1 VTTCAVIVTG
11 RNTFLMDLA
20 RSVRHQCLLAL
31 RELRADVV
39 GPEDLVTTPEEAKAA
54 ARLIHEHG
62 QVDLQILICGTF
74 SDAWVAKAA
83 YGEGSGPVL
92 IWAFRDPAPA
102 GFRTWQN
109 SFCGANL
116 AAYALVAAGRTV
128 RLVYGWPGEAGVRD
142 RLEAA
147 LNGRFTTATALPGPA
162 DGELAS
168 EADVRSA
175 LATMRGR
182 SIGLLGDPP
191 PGFTPS
197 YADPD
202 GLFKLFGLKLQSWP
216 LPAAFEAIESISQ
229 GDREAE
235 ADAFT
240 RVAPSLTLLR
250 RDEVELSGAITQAFR
265 AWCRQTQ
272 VDALAVRCWPEFPT
286 ELGVCPCS
294 SLGRVY
300 DEGLAVTACER
311 DVNGAVTMML
321 LKALGSG
328 PNYLVD
334 AVDLDAD
341 ANIVRLWHCGSAPNV
356 LADNPSAAIHTLHC
370 NRQVG
375 VAGNFALKHGQV
387 TIARLGTSRDGFR
400 LLVSGGECLSEPN
413 RFQGNTAAVRL
424 DSDAERFINDL
435 VEHGWE
441 HHTVLAW
448 GDFRPELR
456 QAGRLLDLPVHEW

>member
-1 VTTCAVIVTG
+1 VTRCSVIVTG

-20 RSVRHQCLLAL
+20 RSVKHQCILAL
-31 RELRADVV
+31 REMGADVV
-39 GPEDLVTTPEEAKAA
+39 GPDDLVTTPEEAKAA
-54 ARLIHEHG
+54 VRLIHEHG
-62 QVDLQILICGTF
+62 PVDLQILICGTF

-92 IWAFRDPAPA
+92 IWAFRDPAPI
-102 GFRTWQN
+102 GFRMWQN

-128 RLVYGWPGEAGVRD
+128 RLVYGWPSDEGVRD
-142 RLEAA
+142 RIKAA
-147 LNGRFTTATALPGPA
+147 LNGRFTPPSVRPGPA
-162 DGELAS
+162 DGDLAS
-168 EADVRSA
+168 EDDVRSS
-175 LATMRGR
+175 LSNLSHQ

-197 YADPD
+197 HADPE
-202 GLFKLFGLKLQSWP
+202 GLFKLFGLTLRSWP
-216 LPAAFEAIESISQ
+216 LPDAFAAIESVPRV
-229 GDREAE
+229 DREAE

-240 RVAPSLTLLR
+240 RTAPSLALLP
-250 RDEVELSGAITQAFR
+250 RDEVELGAAITQAFR
-265 AWCRQTQ
+265 AWCRQSR
-272 VDALAVRCWPEFPT
+272 VAALAVRCWPEFPT

-311 DVNGAVTMML
+311 DVNGAVTMLL
-321 LKALGSG
+321 LKELGSG

-334 AVDLDAD
+334 AVDLDSGV
-341 ANIVRLWHCGSAPNV
+341 NVVRFWHCGSSPGA
-356 LADNPSAAIHTLHC
+356 LAEDPTNATHTLHC

-375 VAGNFALKHGQV
+375 VAGNFALKPGRV
-387 TIARLGTSRDGFR
+387 TIARVGISRNGFR
-400 LLVSGGECLSEPN
+400 LLVSGGECLPEPN
-413 RFQGNTAAVRL
+413 RFQGNTAAVRM
-424 DSDAERFINDL
+424 DSDAKRFMNDL

-448 GDFRPELR
+448 GDFRPKLR
-456 QAGRLLDLPVHEW
+456 QVGRLVDLPVHEW